1 MFSIFNGFYF
11 FRYYNQ
17 VPLGDELVR
26 HFLIEPT
33 TRGVRLKGCANE
45 PVFTSLSALVYQHSI
60 TALALPCR
68 LLIPDTDL
76 QELFDVKHYA
86 QVSQQRQ
93 LFNQGAACN
102 VMFLCAVETESL
114 TGPEAIRKAVS
125 VLFAKRPLPIPTQVH
140 FKVTNQ
146 GITLTDS
153 TRQLF
158 FRKHYPSPTISHI
171 AVDPEERRWSLPVV
185 GQEVP
190 VVNK

>member
-1 MFSIFNGFYF
+1 M
-11 FRYYNQ
+11 
-17 VPLGDELVR
+17 R
-26 HFLIEPT
+26 HFLVEPT

-60 TALALPCR
+60 TPLALPCR
-68 LLIPDTDL
+68 LLIPDQDI
-76 QELFDVKHYA
+76 QERYDVRQYTEL
-86 QVSQQRQ
+86 SQQRQ

-114 TGPEAIRKAVS
+114 TGPEAVKRAVS
-125 VLFAKRPLPIPTQVH
+125 ILFAKRPLPIPTEVH

-146 GITLTDS
+146 GITLTDN

-158 FRKHYPSPTISHI
+158 FRKHYPSAQISYV
-171 AVDPEERRWSLPVV
+171 AVDPENRHWSMPVV
-185 GQEVP
+185 GRDVP